1 MLVFAP
7 DWVGLSITSH
17 QRSKMECSLLAQMVL
32 VMAHQQQLAIS
43 ARSCWTILTFRLVKG

>member
-32 VMAHQQQLAIS
+32 VMAHQQQLTIS